1 MHGGKI
7 IPFAAFYIVANPATF
22 KLVRKGLGSWVASA
36 DGVPTPG
43 GLALHAFVFL
53 IVCHL
58 LYKLFKTRKS
68 GFGGNTALGGEC
80 KGNGDCMF
88 GGCKS
93 GKCALL

>member
-58 LYKLFKTRKS
+58 LWKLFRVRKS
-68 GFGGNTALGGEC
+68 GFGGQASLGATC
-80 KGNGDCMF
+80 KNSSECMF

-93 GKCALL
+93 GKCAMW

>member
-1 MHGGKI
+1 MKI

-22 KLVRKGLGSWVASA
+22 KLVRQGLGGWVASA
-36 DGVPTPG
+36 DGVPTQA
-43 GLALHAFVFL
+43 GLLLHAFVFL

-68 GFGGNTALGGEC
+68 GFGGKGPLGSTC
-80 KGNGDCMF
+80 KENGDCMF

>member
-22 KLVRKGLGSWVASA
+22 KLVRKGLGNWVASA

-43 GLALHAFVFL
+43 GLALHAVVFL

-58 LYKLFKTRKS
+58 LWKLFMTRKS
-68 GFGGNTALGGEC
+68 GFGGKTKAGGAC
-80 KGNGDCMF
+80 KQNKDCMF
-88 GGCKS
+88 GVCRS
-93 GKCALL
+93 DKCILW